1 MLKQLGLGL
10 LLAASLQGLA
20 QSEAEFLP
28 HRLHADSLRADLTVL
43 TSREMAG
50 RGTGQSGY
58 QQAANYVSARLQ
70 QWGLQHFENLNL
82 VEDGNPYGLA
92 VPYHASQL
100 RGASLKVGKR
110 KFKFAKDFI
119 ATGGLTNGI
128 TDFDELVVI
137 GHGKLTEK
145 GAITYDAAAVKG
157 KWVLAAPGN
166 QNAKGEVEESFWRE
180 QYRQLANAGASGVIV
195 MHPAYKK
202 ETPALLER
210 LLEERISLQKTDAE
224 KASSVGNVPVM
235 VLSPRAYNRL
245 LRQLKVSKK
254 SMISRANDFSTGKEL
269 RKKAYRLQV
278 DLVERDFEAPNVA
291 GFIRG
296 TDESNEWVLLTAHL
310 DHLGEHH
317 GKVFQGADDN
327 GSGSAALISVARQL
341 AEWRDAGMQPRRNIA
356 LVWFSGEENGLLGSR
371 YFSQNMPMASDLV
384 VTNINV
390 DMVGRYDDKHD
401 TTSKY
406 LYLIGADRIS
416 QELHDIGEAVNARC
430 CNLDLDYT
438 YNDPKDP
445 NRYYFRSDHYNFA
458 KLGIPSVFYFSGVH
472 ADYHKETDTI
482 EKINFARMATITEYL
497 LYTSW
502 ELANRS
508 SRPKPNK

>member
-1 MLKQLGLGL
+1 MLNKIGLWL
-10 LLAASLQGLA
+10 LLTAPLLSLA

-28 HRLHADSLRADLTVL
+28 HSLHADSLRADLTVL
-43 TSREMAG
+43 TAREMAG
-50 RGTGQSGY
+50 RGTGQSGF
-58 QQAANYVSARLQ
+58 QQAANFVSSRMD
-70 QWGLQHFENLNL
+70 QWGLQYFENVPL
-82 VEDGNPYGLA
+82 VEDGNPYGLS

-100 RGASLKVGKR
+100 RGASFKMGKR
-110 KFKFAKDFI
+110 KYKFKKDFI
-119 ATGGLTNGI
+119 VTGSLTHGI
-128 TDFDELVVI
+128 IDLDEVVVI
-137 GHGKLTEK
+137 GHGRSTEK
-145 GAITYDAAAVKG
+145 GEGMFDPAAVKG
-157 KWVLAAPGN
+157 KWVLAAPGTI
-166 QNAKGEVEESFWRE
+166 NAKGELEESFWRE
-180 QYRQLANAGASGVIV
+180 QYRQLVNAGASGVIV

-210 LLEERISLQKTDAE
+210 LLEERISLQKTEAE
-224 KASSVGNVPVM
+224 KTASMGNAPVV
-235 VLSPRAYNRL
+235 VLSPKAYKRMLRA
-245 LRQLKVSKK
+245 LKVSRK
-254 SMISRANDFSTGKEL
+254 SMNTRSSDFASGKEV
-269 RKKAYRLQV
+269 RKKPIRLQV

-291 GFIRG
+291 AFIRG
-296 TDESNEWVLLTAHL
+296 TDPNNEWILVTAHL

-327 GSGSAALISVARQL
+327 GSGSAALLSLARQL
-341 AEWRDAGMQPRRNIA
+341 AEWRDMGMQPHRNIA

-371 YFSQNMPMASDLV
+371 YFSQNMPMSTDLV

-390 DMVGRYDDKHD
+390 DMIGRFDEKHD

-430 CNLDLDYT
+430 CNLELDYT

-482 EKINFARMATITEYL
+482 EKINFPRMAYITEYL
-497 LYTSW
+497 LYATW

-508 SRPKPNK
+508 NRPKPNK